1 MCRKSRLYLAPF
13 QGSMSTLS
21 PNDSMAPLFEP
32 PKCYL
37 CYCVWVG
44 SGGGHR
50 MAVKGLAQL
59 LLKMIAS
66 LMRAAAV

>member
-1 MCRKSRLYLAPF
+1 
-13 QGSMSTLS
+13 MSTLS

-32 PKCYL
+32 PISATSAT
-37 CYCVWVG
+37 VWVG
-44 SGGGHR
+44 GGGHR